1 MQNIILTV
9 HLIIALGL
17 ICIVLIQRSE
27 GGGLGIG
34 GGGSAGGMTGRPV
47 IGALGKVTWALGV
60 AFVVTSITLTV
71 IASQSSKDTSV
82 LDGLKSDINSEK
94 IDQSSSSGN
103 LDTDTSSP
111 LTPPRADK

>member
-34 GGGSAGGMTGRPV
+34 GGGGAGGMTGRPV
-47 IGALGKVTWALGV
+47 ISALGKVTWALGV

-82 LDGLKSDINSEK
+82 LDGLKSEINSGK
-94 IDQSSSSGN
+94 VDKTSSPGN
-103 LDTDTSSP
+103 LDTDSSSP

>member
-1 MQNIILTV
+1 MQNFILTV

-34 GGGSAGGMTGRPV
+34 GGGGAGGMTGRPV
-47 IGALGKVTWALGV
+47 ISALGKITWALGV

-82 LDGLKSDINSEK
+82 LDGLKSEINSGKAEK
-94 IDQSSSSGN
+94 TSLPGN

>member
-34 GGGSAGGMTGRPV
+34 GGGGAGGMTGRPV
-47 IGALGKVTWALGV
+47 ISALGKVTWALGV
-60 AFVVTSITLTV
+60 AFVVTSIALTV

-82 LDGLKSDINSEK
+82 LDGLKSEINSGK
-94 IDQSSSSGN
+94 ADKTSSPGN
-103 LDTDTSSP
+103 LDTDSSSP

>member
-1 MQNIILTV
+1 MPNIILTV

-34 GGGSAGGMTGRPV
+34 GGGGAGGMTGRPV
-47 IGALGKVTWALGV
+47 ISALGKVTWALGV

-82 LDGLKSDINSEK
+82 LDGLKSEINSGKAEK
-94 IDQSSSSGN
+94 TSLPGN

>member
-34 GGGSAGGMTGRPV
+34 GGGGAGGMTGRPV
-47 IGALGKVTWALGV
+47 ISALGKVTWALGV

-82 LDGLKSDINSEK
+82 LDGLESEINSGK
-94 IDQSSSSGN
+94 ADKTSSPGN
-103 LDTDTSSP
+103 LDTDSSSP

>member
-34 GGGSAGGMTGRPV
+34 GGGGAGGMTGRPV
-47 IGALGKVTWALGV
+47 ISALGKVTWALGV

-82 LDGLKSDINSEK
+82 LDGLKSEINSGKAEK
-94 IDQSSSSGN
+94 TSLPGN

>member
-34 GGGSAGGMTGRPV
+34 GGGGAGGMRGRPV
-47 IGALGKVTWALGV
+47 ISALGKVTWALGI

-82 LDGLKSDINSEK
+82 LDGLKSEINSGK
-94 IDQSSSSGN
+94 ADKTSSPGN
-103 LDTDTSSP
+103 LDTDSSSP

>member
-34 GGGSAGGMTGRPV
+34 GGGGAGGMTGRPV
-47 IGALGKVTWALGV
+47 ISALGKVTWALGV

-71 IASQSSKDTSV
+71 ISSQSSKDTSV
-82 LDGLKSDINSEK
+82 LDGLKSE
-94 IDQSSSSGN
+94 IDSGKADKTSSSGN
-103 LDTDTSSP
+103 LDIDSSSP
-111 LTPPRADK
+111 LTPPRVDK

>member
-34 GGGSAGGMTGRPV
+34 GGGGAGGMTGRPV
-47 IGALGKVTWALGV
+47 ISALGKVTWALGV

-82 LDGLKSDINSEK
+82 LDGLKSEINSGKAEK
-94 IDQSSSSGN
+94 TSLPGN

-111 LTPPRADK
+111 LPPPRADK

>member
-34 GGGSAGGMTGRPV
+34 GGGGAGGMTGRPV
-47 IGALGKVTWALGV
+47 ISALGKVTWALGV

-82 LDGLKSDINSEK
+82 LDGLKSEINSGKPEK
-94 IDQSSSSGN
+94 TSLPGN